1 MTGATSPYI
10 LLGLKPDADR
20 AAIDEAYRRLIKL
33 HHPDRSGGDATRAAE
48 INFAYA
54 RLKRAG
60 EFNPDRA
67 SAAVDADIARRAA
80 NAQPPLQPS
89 SRRSL
94 LWPVLIMVVGVLAIT
109 NRERIV
115 DWSANSSA
123 RSGVSAAPQ
132 PGPVIDPVRTRL
144 SGRSDPALV
153 AHGVAVATTLLAR
166 SNLGV
171 AGSRSEAC
179 FDQLDAA
186 PDPDLFDRC
195 VAFDDAV
202 VALTGSAMLEQ
213 QSPFSLAAMARRH
226 MRAARLLSTD
236 DKASRARLA
245 RIRSGV
251 AALIGRRA

>member
-60 EFNPDRA
+60 ESYPDRA

-80 NAQPPLQPS
+80 NAHPPLQAS
-89 SRRSL
+89 ARRSL
-94 LWPVLIMVVGVLAIT
+94 LWPALIMLVALVAIT

-123 RSGVSAAPQ
+123 RPAVSAAAQ
-132 PGPVIDPVRTRL
+132 PGPVIQPVRARL
-144 SGRSDPALV
+144 SGPPDPAMV
-153 AHGVAVATTLLAR
+153 AHGVAVAATLLAR
-166 SNLGV
+166 RSLVV

-195 VAFDDAV
+195 VAFDAAV

-213 QSPFSLAAMARRH
+213 HSPFSLAAMARRH
-226 MRAARLLSTD
+226 IRAARLLSTD

-245 RIRSGV
+245 RIRSEV
-251 AALIGRRA
+251 DALIGARV